1 MDGRLTHHGRLD
13 FQVKIRGFRIE
24 LGEIENVLKQIDGI
38 TDAVVLVKTTAD
50 NDQKLVAYVTGHDI
64 EMAGLKRLC
73 KSIFRLIWCQVR
85 LSDWMS
91 FQ

>member
-1 MDGRLTHHGRLD
+1 MTHHGRLD

-24 LGEIENVLKQIDGI
+24 LGEIENVLKQIEGI

-50 NDQKLVAYVTGHDI
+50 NDQKLVAYVTGQELDI
-64 EMAGLKRLC
+64 ASLKRPC
-73 KSIFRLIWCQVR
+73 KSIFQLIWCQVR

>member
-1 MDGRLTHHGRLD
+1 MTHHGRLD

-50 NDQKLVAYVTGHDI
+50 NDQKLVAYVTGQELDI
-64 EMAGLKRLC
+64 AGLKKDPTNPSSSLYGAKC
-73 KSIFRLIWCQVR
+73 VYPIG
-85 LSDWMS
+85 
-91 FQ
+91 

>member
-1 MDGRLTHHGRLD
+1 MTHHGRLD

-38 TDAVVLVKTTAD
+38 TDAVVLVKTTAG
-50 NDQKLVAYVTGHDI
+50 NDQKLVAYVTGQELDI
-64 EMAGLKRLC
+64 AGLKRLC
-73 KSIFRLIWCQVR
+73 KSIFQLIWCQVR

>member
-1 MDGRLTHHGRLD
+1 MTHHGRLD

-50 NDQKLVAYVTGHDI
+50 NDQKLVAYVTGQELDI
-64 EMAGLKRLC
+64 ASLKRPY
-73 KSIFRLIWCQVR
+73 KSIFQLIWCQVR